1 MQKPGRIIPF
11 RPRQDFSAGM
21 DKTTRWNFASLVL
34 DGVCFAI
41 GAAFLEANTLLPS
54 LVSLL
59 TANSVVI
66 GLASTIRNA
75 GYLLPQLL
83 VAGYAE
89 RLPFK
94 KPLLRIN
101 GIINRLSVLLMALVI
116 FFLAEKQPQVALV
129 ALLFAICLFA
139 VSDGIGGVPWTDL
152 VAKSIPST
160 RRGRLLATMQSV
172 GGIGAFFAGLFI
184 RQVLSDVAFPS
195 NYTVLL
201 LVGFVFMVLS
211 FVGTMLVKER
221 AGVVR
226 QGSTMAEYWR
236 RLPSVWRENHMFQQM
251 IYTRMLLSCFYLALP
266 FYVIFARERLGFAE
280 STVGLF
286 LSAQMAG
293 SILASLLWGHLGDK
307 HGNRI
312 VIRLVTVVA
321 AATPTL
327 AVLASFMMRNGWT
340 QLAFALCFFVFAT
353 VGATLSGNWIGF
365 TNYLLEV
372 ASDIDRPTYVG
383 MMNTLTAPFTFLP
396 IVGGLLLRFVAH
408 EVLFAVTFVIVL
420 GSVLLAVRLP
430 EPRATLGQETSQESS
445 L

>member
-11 RPRQDFSAGM
+11 HPRQDFAAGM

-59 TANSVVI
+59 TTNSVII
-66 GLASTIRNA
+66 GLASTMRNA
-75 GYLLPQLL
+75 GYLLPQLF

-101 GIINRLSVLLMALVI
+101 GIINRLSVLLMAIAV
-116 FFLAEKQPQVALV
+116 FLLTEKWPQLALIS
-129 ALLFAICLFA
+129 LLFALFLFA
-139 VSDGIGGVPWTDL
+139 ITDGIGGVPWTDL

-160 RRGRLLATMQSV
+160 RRGRLFATMQSV
-172 GGIGAFFAGLFI
+172 GGIGAFCAGFFV
-184 RQVLSDVAFPS
+184 RQVLATVAVPL
-195 NYTVLL
+195 NYTLLL
-201 LVGFVFMVLS
+201 LVGFVFMVISL
-211 FVGTMLVKER
+211 VGTLLVKER
-221 AGVVR
+221 EGVAR
-226 QGSTMAEYWR
+226 QGSSMAEYWR
-236 RLPSVWRENHMFQQM
+236 RLPGIWRESQLFQQM
-251 IYTRMLLSCFYLALP
+251 MFTRMVFSCFYLALP

-293 SILASLLWGHLGDK
+293 SILASLLWGYLGDK
-307 HGNRI
+307 HGNRT
-312 VIRLVTVVA
+312 VIRVVTAVA
-321 AATPTL
+321 AATPVL
-327 AVLASFMMRNGWT
+327 ALLASFMLHSGW
-340 QLAFALCFFVFAT
+340 QVGAFLSCFLVFAT
-353 VGATLSGNWIGF
+353 VGATLSGNWMGF
-365 TNYLLEV
+365 TNYLLDV

-396 IVGGLLLRFVAH
+396 IVGGLLLRLIAP
-408 EVLFAVTFVIVL
+408 EVLFAGTFIIVAA
-420 GSVLLAVRLP
+420 SVLLAAKLP
-430 EPRATLGQETSQESS
+430 EPRALMEQQRGRESV

>member
-1 MQKPGRIIPF
+1 MQKKGRIIPF
-11 RPRQDFSAGM
+11 RARQDFAAGM
-21 DKTTRWNFASLVL
+21 DKTTRWNFSSLVL

-59 TANSVVI
+59 TTNSVII

-75 GYLLPQLL
+75 GYLLPQLF

-94 KPLLRIN
+94 KPLLRVN
-101 GIINRLSVLLMALVI
+101 GMINRLSVLLMAFII
-116 FFLAEKQPQVALV
+116 FFLAEHDPNLALTGLLLAV
-129 ALLFAICLFA
+129 CLFAIT
-139 VSDGIGGVPWTDL
+139 DGIGGVPWTDM

-160 RRGRLLATMQSV
+160 RRGRLFATMQFI
-172 GGIGAFFAGLFI
+172 GGIGAFVAGFFI
-184 RQVLSDVAFPS
+184 RQVLADVAFPL

-201 LVGFVFMVLS
+201 LAGFIFMVVS
-211 FVGTMLVKER
+211 FAGTMLVRER
-221 AGVVR
+221 EGAIR
-226 QGSTMAEYWR
+226 HGSTMASYWQ
-236 RLPSVWRENHMFQQM
+236 RLPSIWRGNPMFQQM
-251 IYTRMLLSCFYLALP
+251 MFTRMLLSCFYLALP
-266 FYVIFARERLGFAE
+266 FYVVFAREKLGFAE

-293 SILASLLWGHLGDK
+293 SILASLLWGYLGDK
-307 HGNRI
+307 HGNRA
-312 VIRLVTVVA
+312 VIRLVTLIA
-321 AATPTL
+321 AVTPIFAL
-327 AVLASFMMRNGWT
+327 VASFMMQGAWSH
-340 QLAFALCFFVFAT
+340 LAVVPCLLVFAA

-396 IVGGLLLRFVAH
+396 IIGGLLLRFFSH
-408 EVLFAVTFVIVL
+408 EVLFILTSIIVF
-420 GSVLLAVRLP
+420 GSVMLAVKLP
-430 EPRATLGQETSQESS
+430 EPRAITQEQVSQESS